1 MRAILAALTASALFS
16 GAALADDGPV
26 VVELFTSQG
35 CSSCPPA
42 HEILDLLAAEP
53 EIIAL
58 ALHVDY
64 WDYLGWRDSFGSAQN
79 SDRQQA
85 YARAAGQRTVYT
97 PQFIVEG
104 QDHIIGAKAM
114 EVMSSIRAHEGIETG
129 VDLVVERNGDLHVIS
144 LTAAQSAPM
153 VVQLVRYLPHQD
165 VEVLGG
171 ENAGRQLSYTNI
183 VTRWDIIADWDG
195 AGPLTLDVEISGSD
209 PAVLIVQGA
218 GAGPILAAARFDR

>member
-1 MRAILAALTASALFS
+1 MHAILAALTASALLS

-79 SDRQQA
+79 SERQQA
-85 YARAAGQRTVYT
+85 YVRAAGQRTVYT

-114 EVMSSIRAHEGIETG
+114 EVMSRIMAHEGIETG
-129 VDLVVERNGDLHVIS
+129 VDLVVERNGDLHLVS
-144 LTAAQSAPM
+144 LTSVESVPM

-171 ENAGRQLSYTNI
+171 ENAGRQLSYSNI

-218 GAGPILAAARFDR
+218 GAGPIFAAARFDR

>member
-1 MRAILAALTASALFS
+1 MRAILAVLTASALLS
-16 GAALADDGPV
+16 SAALAEDGPV

-42 HEILDLLAAEP
+42 HEILDLLASEP

-79 SDRQQA
+79 SERQQA

-97 PQFIVEG
+97 PQFIVGG
-104 QDHIIGAKAM
+104 QDHIIGARAM
-114 EVMSSIRAHEGIETG
+114 EVMSSIRAHEGVETG
-129 VDLVVERNGDLHVIS
+129 VDLVIERDDDQQVVS
-144 LTAAQSAPM
+144 LTSAQSTPM

-171 ENAGRQLSYTNI
+171 ENAGRKLSYTNI
-183 VTRWDIIADWDG
+183 VTQWDVIADWDG
-195 AGPLTLDVEISGSD
+195 AVPLTLNVEISGSD
-209 PAVLIVQGA
+209 PAVLIVQAA
-218 GAGPILAAARFDR
+218 GAGPILAAAQFDR

>member
-1 MRAILAALTASALFS
+1 MHAILAALTASALLS

-79 SDRQQA
+79 SERQQA
-85 YARAAGQRTVYT
+85 YVRAAGQRTVYT

-114 EVMSSIRAHEGIETG
+114 EVMSRIMAHEGIETG
-129 VDLVVERNGDLHVIS
+129 VDLVVERNGDLHLVS
-144 LTAAQSAPM
+144 LTSVESVPM

-171 ENAGRQLSYTNI
+171 ENAGRQLSYSNI

-209 PAVLIVQGA
+209 PAVLIVQRA